1 MKFIS
6 GLLSD
11 KGLTKKAYL
20 NALTVVLDYGASLIV
35 GFLITPLM
43 VAGLGNYLFGMWQV
57 LSPPD
62 WISHTSQR
70 PPRICPEE
78 QLLPTSKPPLI
89 TIKNA
94 ATLAVR
100 SSSGYCFCRF

>member
-43 VAGLGNYLFGMWQV
+43 VAGVGKLFIRDVAGFE
-57 LSPPD
+57 SPD
-62 WISHTSQR
+62 WIYHASQR
-70 PPRICPEE
+70 PPWICPESDSC
-78 QLLPTSKPPLI
+78 QPARPPLI
-89 TIKNA
+89 MTKNA

-100 SSSGYCFCRF
+100 SSSGYYSCRF